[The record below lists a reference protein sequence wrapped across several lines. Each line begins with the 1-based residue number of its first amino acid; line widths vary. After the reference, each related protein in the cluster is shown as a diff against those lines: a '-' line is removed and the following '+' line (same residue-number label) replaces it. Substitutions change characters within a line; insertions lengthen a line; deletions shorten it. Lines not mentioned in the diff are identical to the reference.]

1 MSINPIGGASPA
13 QGHVGAGNVSRPEAK
28 EAPGAPEHD
37 GDSDD
42 AGKKVAAANASSAAA
57 PGRVNVR
64 A

>member
-1 MSINPIGGASPA
+1 MSINPVGGAPA
-13 QGHVGAGNVSRPEAK
+13 VHIHAPAASKAEGR

-42 AGKKVAAANASSAAA
+42 AAAKSPAAVRA
-57 PGRVNVR
+57 PGTLNVK